1 MKKITFSLIFVFGL
15 MGFNIAAIADETPS
29 AQEPSGT
36 DQYTEMLSQ
45 ALSSLGASGGNLYSG
60 LGGFNPM
67 AFMNPMSMMG
77 WGGQSVLG
85 AERMMNPSNWMNPQ
99 TYAYIASPEAMTARL
114 NPMNWMT
121 MMNPTTYLPLMNP
134 LAYMSM
140 MGQAINPQ
148 TYVDMTK
155 LMVTPEM
162 YTKWYDATLEVAEKL
177 GNTVD

>member
-1 MKKITFSLIFVFGL
+1 MKKITLSLIFVFGL
-15 MGFNIAAIADETPS
+15 TGFNIAAIADETQA
-29 AQEPSGT
+29 AQEPSAT

-45 ALSSLGASGGNLYSG
+45 ALSSLGAGGGNLYSG

-67 AFMNPMSMMG
+67 ALMNPMSMMG
-77 WGGQSVLG
+77 WGGQPVLG

-99 TYAYIASPEAMTARL
+99 TYAYIGSPEAMTARL

-162 YTKWYDATLEVAEKL
+162 YTKWYNATLEVAEKL
-177 GNTVD
+177 GNAAD